1 MWPFNKRPKKSEKKV
16 NPTYVPPVRECNH
29 KYRDFPWYTDGTYNY
44 DTKVLDVS
52 VIEPYVCI
60 HCGHRK
66 NVVLD
71 HFCRIFEDFEEAEK
85 FYDDFQ
91 DGKYTNMIEKRA
103 VVEDMINDMVLVDR
117 QYIEIYMRLH
127 GERFDKNEKSEASLS
142 LPG

>member
-1 MWPFNKRPKKSEKKV
+1 MWPFRKKV
-16 NPTYVPPVRECNH
+16 EAPKVIEPRPCQH

-71 HFCRIFEDFEEAEK
+71 HFCRIFEEFGEAEK

-91 DGKYTNMIEKRA
+91 DGEYTNMIEKKA

-117 QYIEIYMRLH
+117 QYVDIYMKLH
-127 GERFDKNEKSEASLS
+127 QSQESPWKKEDKTINVE
-142 LPG
+142 